1 MYNRAQLKA
10 WVDYALKNNAVIL
23 FDAAYESFITHD
35 DLPHSIFEIEGAK
48 KCAIEFCSFSKT
60 AGFTGVRCGYTVIC
74 DELVSD
80 GAKVNTLWARRQAT
94 KFNGVNYIT
103 QRAAEAVFT
112 DEGQQQVKDVINY
125 YRANAKV
132 MVDAFKE
139 MGVWFTGG
147 ENSPYIWHKVPD
159 GMTSWEFFDY
169 LLNEAEVRWHAG
181 QRLRQKRR
189 RLLPP
194 YRVRYAGK
202 DTGSHGA
209 PQKAA

>member
-1 MYNRAQLKA
+1 M
-10 WVDYALKNNAVIL
+10 
-23 FDAAYESFITHD
+23 
-35 DLPHSIFEIEGAK
+35 
-48 KCAIEFCSFSKT
+48 
-60 AGFTGVRCGYTVIC
+60 RCGYTVIC

-80 GAKVNTLWARRQAT
+80 GTKVNTLWARRQAT

-147 ENSPYIWHKVPD
+147 ENSPYIWHKVPERSR
-159 GMTSWEFFDY
+159 G
-169 LLNEAEVRWHAG
+169 RRHAG